1 VPQNLVITGSCFILG
16 DGVSNVT
23 SVFAVESGN
32 PANVIHATR
41 FVLLTPNLIDALF
54 NFGSASAGKR
64 FLIFVSG
71 PNGTSRNLTSLP
83 AGAPAGCPLGNEQ
96 GVPVTF
102 ACSSQTS
109 PGSPGSSPPTPEPPA
124 AILNCRLDRNA
135 TGGFVL
141 TLTSSG
147 LGSGS
152 TFTVGGIRPKKV
164 QFKDP
169 VGPDQFSKVVLKGK
183 FCKGLP
189 GAIVVTGP
197 NGQPLPPFQCSLNC
211 L

>member
-1 VPQNLVITGSCFILG
+1 VPQNLVITGSCFILAN
-16 DGVSNVT
+16 GVSNVT

-54 NFGSASAGKR
+54 NFGTTSAGKR

-83 AGAPAGCPLGNEQ
+83 SEAPAGCPPGNEQ

-102 ACSSQTS
+102 LCSSQTT
-109 PGSPGSSPPTPEPPA
+109 PGSPGGSPPQRDL
-124 AILNCRLDRNA
+124 ILGCKVDRNA
-135 TGGFVL
+135 AGGFEL
-141 TLTSSG
+141 TLASTGLSSG
-147 LGSGS
+147 SS
-152 TFTVGGIRPKKV
+152 FTVGGVQPKKV
-164 QFKDP
+164 KFRDA
-169 VGPDQFSKVVLKGK
+169 VGPDLFQTIVLKGK

-189 GAIVVTGP
+189 GQIVVD
-197 NGQPLPPFQCSLNC
+197 QPGDLPSVPFACSASC
-211 L
+211 R